1 MHGPDPY
8 SGTVT
13 ADTTYGLNAL
23 LECSMTL
30 RSLGDG
36 ATSMEDA
43 ADRVVR
49 YLRSHFI
56 DKRTGDSAL
65 PLVRLYLT
73 QRADHLEPAVRDFA
87 IAAGTD
93 SRMGPDV
100 VCLALLAT
108 AGEEDG
114 WNDRHRSVGHKAIP
128 LPSVESVHRLPM
140 VSKLF
145 EQLGVDTRRV
155 VEADRELPTELE
167 RRPYDVFYVADAR
180 DHPSVPAQADFVI
193 PYGIRSAIG
202 FGGILPDGETF
213 AVVAFSTVP
222 IPEPAVDAF
231 VAAALA
237 TKLALF
243 GFAGGKVFENW
254 QPTGRRQ
261 PHPEVERQRLES
273 RADTIEQ
280 LLEVRAEMVHREAA
294 RLEAELAR
302 AEERSN
308 ALVESRRAL
317 ALSEARKTAIVEA
330 ALDCVIGMDADG
342 CIVEFNRAAEQTFGY
357 KRADVLGELLSD
369 VLVPVSMRDR
379 HRVGLSR
386 FKETGEG
393 PILGRRI
400 EVNALHRDG
409 HEFPV
414 ELTVIQIPD
423 TDPALFTGYLRDL
436 SGARQASSA
445 LAASHERLA
454 HIARTLQTSLLP
466 PELPEIDG
474 FEVAAAYHAMGDGF
488 EVGGDFYDVFQ
499 LKDDRWALT
508 LGDVCGKGSEAA
520 AITALTRYT
529 IRAAAMRQ
537 ADPRNVLQTVHE
549 AVRREGSTRFCTAAY
564 ADLVPSTGSVRLVLG
579 GHPRPLVLR
588 SDGSVDHVG
597 THGHLIGSFPTWTGT
612 TEKVALDP
620 GDVLLLF
627 SDGVTEAR
635 RGDELFGDE
644 RLEDSLRSAHGRDAA
659 GVVRHIERAV
669 LGFAG
674 ALDDDVAIL
683 TVRRCP

>member
-1 MHGPDPY
+1 MTP
-8 SGTVT
+8 
-13 ADTTYGLNAL
+13 DTTYGLSAL
-23 LECSMTL
+23 LECSMAL
-30 RSLGDG
+30 RSVGDG

-43 ADRVVR
+43 AGRVVR
-49 YLRSHFI
+49 FLRSHFV
-56 DKRTGDSAL
+56 DKRTGNSAL

-73 QRADHLEPAVRDFA
+73 QRTDHLEPSVRDFA

-93 SRMGPDV
+93 SRLGPDV
-100 VCLALLAT
+100 VCLALLGT
-108 AGEEDG
+108 AGEEAA
-114 WNDRHRSVGHKAIP
+114 WNDRQRSVGHKAIP
-128 LPSVESVHRLPM
+128 LPSVEAVQRLPM
-140 VSKLF
+140 VWKLF
-145 EQLGVDTRRV
+145 EQLGVDARRV
-155 VEADRELPTELE
+155 VDADRELPLELE

-193 PYGIRSAIG
+193 PYGVRSAIG
-202 FGGILPDGETF
+202 FGGVLPDRETF
-213 AVVAFSTVP
+213 AVVAFSSVP

-237 TKLALF
+237 TKLALL
-243 GFAGGKVFENW
+243 GFVGGRVFEGW
-254 QPTGRRQ
+254 QPPGRSDPPPDLAR
-261 PHPEVERQRLES
+261 RLLES
-273 RADTIEQ
+273 RADTLEQ
-280 LLEVRAEMVHREAA
+280 LLEVRAGMVHREAA
-294 RLEAELAR
+294 RLESELVR
-302 AEERSN
+302 ADERSI
-308 ALVESRRAL
+308 ALVESQNAL
-317 ALSEARKTAIVEA
+317 AQSEARKAAIVEG

-342 CIVEFNRAAEQTFGY
+342 RIVEFNRAAEQTFGHD
-357 KRADVLGELLSD
+357 RSAVLGEQLGD

-379 HRVGLSR
+379 HRVGLGR
-386 FKETGEG
+386 YKETGEG

-400 EVNALHRDG
+400 EVNALHAEG

-414 ELTVIQIPD
+414 ELTVIRIPD
-423 TDPALFTGYLRDL
+423 TDPPLFTGYLRDL
-436 SGARQASSA
+436 SEAKRASSA

-466 PELPEIDG
+466 PELPEIEG
-474 FEVAAAYHAMGDGF
+474 FEIAAAYHAMGDGY

-499 LKDDRWALT
+499 LNDDQWALT

-537 ADPRNVLQTVHE
+537 ADPRDVINTVHE
-549 AVRREGSTRFCTAAY
+549 AIRREGSTRFCTAAY
-564 ADLVPSTGSVRLVLG
+564 ADLAPSSGSARLVLG

-588 SDGSVDHVG
+588 ADGTVEPVG
-597 THGHLIGSFPTWTGT
+597 IHGHLIGSFPTWTGT
-612 TEKVALDP
+612 TDTVELDP

-644 RLEDSLRSAHGRDAA
+644 RLEDALHEAHGRDAP
-659 GVVRHIERAV
+659 GVVKHIERAV

-674 ALDDDVAIL
+674 ALGDDVAIL
-683 TVRRCP
+683 AVRRCP